1 MTEIATLRPNLPQ
14 APAAVAAA
22 ETEVLPHNIEAE
34 QQLLGAIL
42 TNNDVYDR
50 ISSLVKAEHFFDPVH
65 QRIFQKAAARILK
78 NALASPVTLKPFFEE
93 DEGLRE
99 LGGPA
104 YLVRLAGAAI
114 SAFAARDY
122 AQMIYDL
129 AVRRELIALGRDISA
144 KAAKVDVANE
154 PKEQITEAEQKLYKL
169 GEQGVAERGFQS
181 FLKAVTDAVN
191 VANAAYQR
199 GGGLAGISTGLVDL
213 DKKLGGLH
221 ESDLLILAGRPSMGK
236 TSLATNIAFNV
247 AKAYRRGRKPD
258 GSEGA
263 VEGGAVGFFSLEMSA
278 EQLAARIL
286 SEASEVPSE
295 QIRRGD
301 MTEGEFRRF
310 VEAAKSLE
318 NCPLYIDDT
327 PALPI
332 SQVAARARRL
342 KRTQGLD
349 LLVIDY
355 LQLLK
360 GSSKGSEQNRVQ
372 EVSEITQ
379 GLKAIA
385 KELNIPVIALSQLSR
400 QVESREDKRPQLSD
414 LRESGSIEQDADVV
428 MFVYRD
434 EYYKEREKPGD
445 HELEKMAAWQAVM
458 EQVHGKAE
466 VIIGKQRHGPIGS
479 VELSFEGRF
488 TRFGNLAKP
497 WQGGGGD
504 VGF

>member
-1 MTEIATLRPNLPQ
+1 MNEVATLRPMLPPVGPDTD
-14 APAAVAAA
+14 AM
-22 ETEVLPHNIEAE
+22 PHNIEAE

-50 ISSLVKAEHFFDPVH
+50 IAALVKPEHFFDPVH
-65 QRIFQKAAARILK
+65 QRIFERASARIQK
-78 NALASPVTLKPFFEE
+78 NALASPVTLKPFF
-93 DEGLRE
+93 DDDAGLKE

-114 SAFAARDY
+114 SAYAARDY

-144 KAAKVDVANE
+144 KAAKVEIHSE
-154 PKEQITEAEQKLYKL
+154 PREQIIEAEQRLYKL
-169 GEQGVAERGFQS
+169 GEQGVTERGFQS

-191 VANAAYQR
+191 MANAAYQR
-199 GGGLAGISTGLVDL
+199 DGGLAGISTGLVDL

-221 ESDLLILAGRPSMGK
+221 PSDLLILAGRPSMGK
-236 TSLATNIAFNV
+236 TSLATNIAFNI
-247 AKAYRRGRKPD
+247 AKAYKRGITHE
-258 GSEGA
+258 GIEGA
-263 VEGGAVGFFSLEMSA
+263 VEGGVVGFFSLEMSA

-301 MTEGEFRRF
+301 MTEAEFRRF
-310 VEAAKSLE
+310 VEAAKALE
-318 NCPLYIDDT
+318 SCPLYIDDT

-342 KRTQGLD
+342 KRTHGLD
-349 LLVIDY
+349 LLIIDY

-360 GSSKGSEQNRVQ
+360 GTSKENRVQ

-379 GLKAIA
+379 ALKAIA
-385 KELNIPVIALSQLSR
+385 KELNIPVVALSQLSR

-445 HELEKMAAWQAVM
+445 HEL
-458 EQVHGKAE
+458 
-466 VIIGKQRHGPIGS
+466 
-479 VELSFEGRF
+479 
-488 TRFGNLAKP
+488 
-497 WQGGGGD
+497 
-504 VGF
+504 